1 MPTLPKQ
8 TVSKPSLAN
17 KAAPMWPLRLLLLV
31 TPATVVF
38 TALQLPLLN
47 KWPLYGLVLW
57 TMALFCYAHRMVYF
71 YHVRKAKKWVYV
83 VAMPC
88 VLALYP
94 SLFMCLLFVAAMEQ
108 SLRH

>member
-8 TVSKPSLAN
+8 TVSNVSLAN
-17 KAAPMWPLRLLLLV
+17 KAAPMWPFLLFLSV
-31 TPATVVF
+31 TPSTAVS
-38 TALQLPLLN
+38 TALQLPLVTN
-47 KWPLYGLVLW
+47 WALYGLVLW

>member
-1 MPTLPKQ
+1 MSTLPKQ
-8 TVSKPSLAN
+8 TSNSKALTS
-17 KAAPMWPLRLLLLV
+17 KAASLWPLWFLLLAA
-31 TPATVVF
+31 PATVVF

>member
-1 MPTLPKQ
+1 MSTLPKQ
-8 TVSKPSLAN
+8 ASNKIPLAN
-17 KAAPMWPLRLLLLV
+17 KAASMWPLLLLLLL
-31 TPATVVF
+31 TPATLLF

-47 KWPLYGLVLW
+47 KWPLYVLVLW

-108 SLRH
+108 SVRH

>member
-1 MPTLPKQ
+1 MSTLPKHASNKIP
-8 TVSKPSLAN
+8 VAN
-17 KAAPMWPLRLLLLV
+17 KAAPMWPLLLLLLL
-31 TPATVVF
+31 TPATLLF

-47 KWPLYGLVLW
+47 KWPLYALVLW

-108 SLRH
+108 SVRH

>member
-17 KAAPMWPLRLLLLV
+17 KAAPMWPLLLLLLV

-108 SLRH
+108 CLRH

>member
-8 TVSKPSLAN
+8 TVSKSSLAN
-17 KAAPMWPLRLLLLV
+17 KAAPMWPLLLLLLV

>member
-17 KAAPMWPLRLLLLV
+17 KAALMWPLLLLLLV

-108 SLRH
+108 SVRH

>member
-8 TVSKPSLAN
+8 TVSKPSLAI
-17 KAAPMWPLRLLLLV
+17 KAAPMWPLLLLLLV

>member
-17 KAAPMWPLRLLLLV
+17 KAALMWPLLLLLLV
-31 TPATVVF
+31 TPATVLF